1 MQIGFSVF
9 LNVHL
14 WERGSA
20 GQEEET
26 KQLSKTARLVNN
38 P

>member
-14 WERGSA
+14 EEHGSA
-20 GQEEET
+20 GQEDET
-26 KQLSKTARLVNN
+26 KQLLKTAHLVNN